1 MRYCRTNKGAIGTL
15 QFTRSKELPAQWD
28 EFVPE
33 GHFLQRAQLAVTE
46 SANLPDLSF
55 LYLLICIN
63 EKPVLAAGFQLLGLK
78 NKHINGS
85 MVKPVQYAAWQLYT
99 GTLRPKLLVGGHLFR
114 HDVSS
119 VYYDTSLAPYDA
131 YNYYSQAINEAM
143 SSSCAG
149 AVLIKDMP
157 QQLGT
162 YFQNYEPEYI
172 MLRNDISM
180 EMEIPEQWQTITDY
194 EHELKHKYAQR
205 FRKVRQP
212 WQQLEI
218 KELSQQEVV
227 QHKQQLFELYQQV
240 TNRQQVRIGLLNED
254 FIPTLKQHDDRLK
267 AWAIY
272 EQGTMIGFLSAW
284 VYDTVFDM
292 FYIGFDYER
301 NRDLN
306 LYFNILFF
314 AIEQA
319 IQHKKGKLIL
329 GRTALDAKA
338 RLGCTPKYLSTF
350 LYIKNGMIRQRVL
363 QAQKNTS
370 DKEGEWE
377 SRHPLKSQA

>member
-1 MRYCRTNKGAIGTL
+1 MR
-15 QFTRSKELPAQWD
+15 SSELPPQWD
-28 EFVPE
+28 SFVPE

-46 SANLPDLSF
+46 SADLPDLSF
-55 LYLLICIN
+55 LYILISIDK
-63 EKPVLAAGFQLLGLK
+63 KPVMTAGFQLLSLK
-78 NKHINGS
+78 SKHINGN
-85 MVKPVQYAAWQLYT
+85 MIKPVAYAAWQLYT
-99 GTLRPKLLVGGHLFR
+99 GALRPKLLVGGHLFR

-119 VYYDTSLAPYDA
+119 VYYDASLAPYDA
-131 YNYYSQAINEAM
+131 YNYYNTAIEQAIHT
-143 SSSCAG
+143 SCAG
-149 AVLIKDMP
+149 AVLVKDMP

-180 EMEIPEQWQTITDY
+180 EMEIPTQWNTIADY
-194 EHELKHKYAQR
+194 EQALKHKYAQR

-212 WQQLEI
+212 WQKLEV
-218 KELSQQEVV
+218 KELSLQNVQ
-227 QHKQQLFELYQQV
+227 QHKHQLFQLYEQV
-240 TNRQQVRIGLLNED
+240 SSHQQVRIGLLNED
-254 FIPTLKQHDDRLK
+254 FIPVLKQHDDRLK
-267 AWAIY
+267 VWAAY
-272 EQGTMIGFLSAW
+272 ENGKMIAFFSAW

-292 FYIGFDYER
+292 FYIGFDYQR

-319 IQHKKGKLIL
+319 IAYRKGKLIL

-350 LYIKNGMIRQRVL
+350 LYIKNGMIRNRVL